1 MAVIRHEDSWVDK
14 PALGKVQ
21 PYRPTY
27 SESLTL
33 GPTHRRLL
41 EAPLKPGSAAIDIG
55 IPGSLRRED
64 AAKLYE
70 LAFFGQGDVLIL
82 GLGHGLGAAIVAQA
96 FHDGGHTGAI
106 IGVDGDARAVTRTR
120 ASLDTY
126 NFTEMVEVRQESPL
140 ALCRSYGAKG
150 RLFGLVFADHSTAY
164 ADVVGM
170 CRLLPSL
177 VDEGG
182 FVLFHDF
189 NDRRNRDASHGNG
202 HGNGG
207 YGVYTGVID
216 GLPSPPFAFY
226 GSYGCTGLYRKV
238 DLAAVHVG
246 NKAASGVG
254 LYQN

>member
-41 EAPLKPGSAAIDIG
+41 EAPLKPGSASIDIG

-70 LAFFGQGDVLIL
+70 LAYFVQGDVLLL
-82 GLGHGLGAAIVAQA
+82 GLSHGLGAAIVAQA
-96 FHDGGHTGAI
+96 FHDGGHIGKI
-106 IGVDGDARAVTRTR
+106 IGVESDPRAIARTQGN
-120 ASLDTY
+120 LDTF

-140 ALCRSYGAKG
+140 SFCRMFGSKG
-150 RLFGLVFADHSTAY
+150 QSAGLVFVDHSTSY
-164 ADVVGM
+164 ADILGV

-177 VDEGG
+177 VGEGG

-189 NDRRNRDASHGNG
+189 NDRRNKDTVKD
-202 HGNGG
+202 G
-207 YGVYTGVID
+207 YGVYSGVVD
-216 GLPSPPFAFY
+216 GLPTPPFAFY
-226 GSYGCTGLYRKV
+226 GSFGCTGLYRKEPIV
-238 DLAAVHVG
+238 SGAAEKSAIPAILLSGAPLARP
-246 NKAASGVG
+246 S
-254 LYQN
+254 

>member
-14 PALGKVQ
+14 PALGKAQ

-82 GLGHGLGAAIVAQA
+82 GLSHGLGAAIVAQA

-106 IGVDGDARAVTRTR
+106 VGVDVDARAVARTR
-120 ASLDTY
+120 ANLDAY
-126 NFTEMVEVRQESPL
+126 NFSEMIEVRQENPL
-140 ALCRSYGAKG
+140 TFCRTFGSKG
-150 RLFGLVFADHSTAY
+150 RNAGLVFVDHSTTY
-164 ADVVGM
+164 ADVLGL
-170 CRLLPSL
+170 CRLLPSI
-177 VDEGG
+177 VDDGG

-189 NDRRNRDASHGNG
+189 NDRRNKDASD
-202 HGNGG
+202 GG
-207 YGVYTGVID
+207 YGVYAGVVD
-216 GLPSPPFAFY
+216 GLPTPPFAFF
-226 GSYGCTGLYRKV
+226 GSFGCTGLYRK
-238 DLAAVHVG
+238 AEFIGAQPARQ
-246 NKAASGVG
+246 AASPIG